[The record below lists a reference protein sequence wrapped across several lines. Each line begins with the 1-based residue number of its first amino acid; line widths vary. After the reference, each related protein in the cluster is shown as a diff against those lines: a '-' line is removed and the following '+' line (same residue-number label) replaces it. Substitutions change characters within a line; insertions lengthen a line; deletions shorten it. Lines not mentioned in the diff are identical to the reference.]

1 MPSSVQRLTRNGVWL
16 KQQTELKESE
26 LDRQRKNGAKTTKVL
41 IKAEFY
47 YLEHQVMKKG
57 EGPIPAKSSLES
69 SCW

>member
-1 MPSSVQRLTRNGVWL
+1 MD
-16 KQQTELKESE
+16 E
-26 LDRQRKNGAKTTKVL
+26 RKKGAKTTKVL

-69 SCW
+69 SCR